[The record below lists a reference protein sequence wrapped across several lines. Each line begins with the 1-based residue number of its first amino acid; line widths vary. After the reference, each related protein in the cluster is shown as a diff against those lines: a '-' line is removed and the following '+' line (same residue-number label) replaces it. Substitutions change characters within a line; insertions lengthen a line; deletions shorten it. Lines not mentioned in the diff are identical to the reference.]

1 VRPPRFRCPV
11 CRQPL
16 DAADGGLSCGNGHHV
31 DRAREGYVNLLP
43 SGGRRPAGDDAA
55 AVRARRALLDRGHYA
70 PVAEA
75 VTAAVAATGRATG
88 GLGAVL
94 DAGCG
99 EGTYLAA
106 VTAGTGADGWGVDV
120 SKPAVR
126 LAARR
131 HREHRYAVASSLDLP
146 FEDAVFDAV
155 VSVFAPRAFA
165 EFSRVLRPGGAIVL
179 ASPGPDHLD
188 AVRALLG
195 RGARAAGVRR
205 HVAGDGVP
213 APLARRHV
221 RYDLALTSQDEVAEL
236 VAMTPW
242 QGFAGTAG
250 LPAGLTTT
258 VDVWV
263 TTHAAG

>member
-1 VRPPRFRCPV
+1 VTAGGTTPGDRAAPRFRCPA

-16 DAADGGLSCGNGHHV
+16 AAADSGLRCPNGHHV
-31 DRAREGYVNLLP
+31 DRSREGYVNLLP

-55 AVRARRALLDRGHYA
+55 AVHARRALLDRGHYA
-70 PVAEA
+70 PVARAVADAVAEA
-75 VTAAVAATGRATG
+75 TAAARP
-88 GLGAVL
+88 GAVL

-106 VTAGTGADGWGVDV
+106 VTAATGTEGWGVDV

-131 HREHRYAVASSLDLP
+131 HRAHRYAVASSLDLP

-179 ASPGPDHLD
+179 ASPAAARPIRPGPDQP
-188 AVRALLG
+188 RRG
-195 RGARAAGVRR
+195 RRPRRDDPVAGVRR
-205 HVAGDGVP
+205 RRRPAGRPDDDS
-213 APLARRHV
+213 RRLGHDP
-221 RYDLALTSQDEVAEL
+221 RRRS
-236 VAMTPW
+236 
-242 QGFAGTAG
+242 TAG
-250 LPAGLTTT
+250 
-258 VDVWV
+258 VIVS
-263 TTHAAG
+263 

>member
-1 VRPPRFRCPV
+1 VSTETGAPGFRCPV
-11 CRQPL
+11 CRRPL
-16 DAADGGLSCGNGHHV
+16 ADAVAGLACEAGHRF

-43 SGGRRPAGDDAA
+43 ARPGRRPAGDDAD

-70 PVAEA
+70 PVVEA
-75 VTAAVAATGRATG
+75 VAAAVAATGPRD
-88 GLGAVL
+88 LL

-106 VTAGTGADGWGVDV
+106 AAAAAGARGWGIDV
-120 SKPAVR
+120 SKAAVR

-131 HREHRYAVASSLDLP
+131 FPEHRWAVASSLELP
-146 FEDAVFDAV
+146 FGDGELGTV

-165 EFSRVLRPGGAIVL
+165 EFRRVLRPGGAIVL
-179 ASPGPDHLD
+179 ASPGPDHL
-188 AVRALLG
+188 AGVRALLG
-195 RGARAAGVRR
+195 RDARSDAPRR

-213 APLARRHV
+213 PPSARV
-221 RYDLALTSQDEVAEL
+221 RVTYTLALTGADDVRDL

-242 QGFAGTAG
+242 HTFAAG
-250 LPAGLTTT
+250 RELPERLDTT

-263 TTHAAG
+263 TTH